1 MIGQVLNNRYQ
12 IAERR
17 GTIEVALDGKMMVSY
32 EDASP
37 LRPGNIEL
45 ENLAGTIW
53 YDDLL
58 ICSVL

>member
-1 MIGQVLNNRYQ
+1 
-12 IAERR
+12 
-17 GTIEVALDGKMMVSY
+17 MMVSY

-37 LRPGNIEL
+37 LRPGNIGL

-58 ICSVL
+58 ICSVP